1 MPVVTAHSS
10 YMYWGTLQRREARRE
25 GRELRGE
32 RRAGGCSSGEVE
44 DSGVVVCKAREVED
58 SSALPGSGN
67 TGSTAMH
74 TYCSKVEMLQS
85 FFQFKDGKLNEARHE
100 SWLGQDPGGELSI
113 AATKPASRRHIS
125 KLLLLQRRL
134 RILVVSHSVSLYTD
148 FKIEELY

>member
-1 MPVVTAHSS
+1 MRRGKREESCRESGQREEAAAARWRTVEWSCVKRGRWRTAVHS
-10 YMYWGTLQRREARRE
+10 
-25 GRELRGE
+25 
-32 RRAGGCSSGEVE
+32 
-44 DSGVVVCKAREVED
+44 
-58 SSALPGSGN
+58 GSGN

-74 TYCSKVEMLQS
+74 TYGSKVEMLQS

-125 KLLLLQRRL
+125 KLLLIQRRL
-134 RILVVSHSVSLYTD
+134 RNLVVLHSVSLYID

>member
-1 MPVVTAHSS
+1 M
-10 YMYWGTLQRREARRE
+10 RRGKRE
-25 GRELRGE
+25 ESCGE
-32 RRAGGCSSGEVE
+32 SGEVE

-67 TGSTAMH
+67 TESTAMH

-134 RILVVSHSVSLYTD
+134 RILVVSHSVSLYIE
-148 FKIEELY
+148 FKIEELH